1 MHDVSPDM
9 ACLYEMSR
17 NYKFL
22 YNYWLSTNGRK
33 VSEEDLKKRL
43 NYLIS
48 NKVKQRDEIST
59 ICWVLGIDDDR
70 QSNY

>member
-1 MHDVSPDM
+1 MRNVSPDL
-9 ACLYEMSR
+9 ACLYEMGR

-43 NYLIS
+43 EYLIN

-59 ICWVLGIDDDR
+59 LCWVLGINDERTND
-70 QSNY
+70 N